1 MNHIRDFDGYER
13 MFSLFEDEK
22 GARVECYFLL
32 PILANT
38 AGLGPGFILSTREF
52 SAKFISPDGSIRDII
67 SDILRSPEKYESMAF
82 GETASI
88 SLDFI
93 MRSALE
99 KAFGTEEFADVVKT
113 ITARTRLDFGST
125 EDEYRAILDAFEA
138 ELAAAV
144 RDMFEY
150 SEEKIQAYLRKSV
163 SSGVIKKGF

>member
-1 MNHIRDFDGYER
+1 MKNIRGFDDYER
-13 MFSLFEDEK
+13 LFSLFEDEK

-32 PILANT
+32 PILAY
-38 AGLGPGFILSTREF
+38 AARLEPGFVFSTREF
-52 SAKFISPDGSIRDII
+52 SAKFISPDGSIGDII
-67 SDILRSPEKYESMAF
+67 SDILRSTEKYESMTF
-82 GETASI
+82 GETASF
-88 SLDFI
+88 SLDSI

-125 EDEYRAILDAFEA
+125 EDEYKAILDAFET

-150 SEEKIQAYLRKSV
+150 CEGKIRNILRQSV
-163 SSGVIKKGF
+163 SSGVIRKGI